1 MMSDRVNDVVKVA
14 VYQFQQTKTARLEEL
29 YRSPVDY
36 LKENE
41 KDELIKLAL
50 SIDSEAR
57 TTVRSVL
64 NDLKVD
70 YPETVLRRIFEFSD
84 VPDFISIDWD
94 SVENAGSDEY
104 VRVILDEDKKKM
116 DMGLPILIGAGCLA
130 IGSIVMLCLIPEGNP
145 FKKIFVIGLVV
156 SAAVGGCVALKK
168 LFSNDKSNTVETKKL
183 PAKKRADYTTAI
195 EAAKNSNIAQL
206 HNWCQRLQ
214 SSVFQ
219 ALEGEDK

>member
-1 MMSDRVNDVVKVA
+1 MSDRVYDVVRNA
-14 VYQFQQTKTARLEEL
+14 VYQLQQTETARLEEL
-29 YRSPVDY
+29 YRSPIDY

-50 SIDSEAR
+50 SIDSAAR
-57 TTVRSVL
+57 STVRAVL

-70 YPETVLRRIFEFSD
+70 YPETVLRRIFEISD

-130 IGSIVMLCLIPEGNP
+130 IGSIVMLCLIPAGNP
-145 FKKIFVIGLVV
+145 FKKVFVIGLVV
-156 SAAVGGCVALKK
+156 SAAAGGCVALKK
-168 LFSNDKSNTVETKKL
+168 LFFNEKSNTVETKKL
-183 PAKKRADYTTAI
+183 PAMKRPDFRTAI
-195 EAAKNSNIAQL
+195 EAAKSSNIAQL
-206 HNWCQRLQ
+206 HNWCERLQ
-214 SSVFQ
+214 GSILQ